1 MKIACFSFTEEGRK
15 LGNQIV
21 DSSMEAGQPYSI
33 HSFENSRVQG
43 GIKTL
48 MEATWKEYDGIIFI
62 SATGIAVRM
71 ITPYVKDKKS
81 DPAVV
86 VVDDLGNF
94 SISLLSGHLGGA
106 NALAQWIAGKIKSIP
121 VITTAS
127 DNRGIEAIDLFAKS
141 NDYYMEDMESVKNI
155 TAMMIHGKKIG
166 FYSEMDGV
174 IDYENL
180 VILENLENINT
191 EIEGV
196 IAVTASKVNG
206 LSVPY
211 TILRPKNLNIGIGCR
226 KGIEGERIIAAIQN
240 TLQIN
245 ELSEHS
251 IKSFGTVE
259 VKKDEAG
266 ILSAVA
272 HFNKPLR
279 IFTIDEI
286 REVENQFDQSQF
298 VKDTIGVYSVSEPCA
313 YLLGGE
319 IRSKK
324 SKHGGITI
332 SIAKENRNG

>member
-1 MKIACFSFTEEGRK
+1 MKIACFSFTEAGRK
-15 LGNQIV
+15 LGCQILR
-21 DSSMEAGQPYSI
+21 SSMEEKEPYSI
-33 HSFENSRVQG
+33 HLFENSQVQG
-43 GIKTL
+43 GIKSL
-48 MEATWKEYDGIIFI
+48 MEAVWKEYHGIIFI

-71 ITPYVKDKKS
+71 IAPYVDNKKS

-86 VVDDLGNF
+86 VMDDLGKF

-106 NALAQWIAGKIKSIP
+106 NALTQWIADKIGSIP

-127 DNRGIEAIDLFAKS
+127 DNRGIEAIDLFAKA
-141 NDYYMEDMESVKNI
+141 NDYYMEDMRSVKDI
-155 TAMMIHGKKIG
+155 TAQMIHGKKIG
-166 FYSEMDGV
+166 FYSEMEAIIG
-174 IDYENL
+174 YENL
-180 VILENLENINT
+180 VILENLEDINE
-191 EIEGV
+191 EIDGV
-196 IAVTASKVNG
+196 ISVTSCKFNE

-226 KGIEGERIIAAIQN
+226 KGVEGERIIEALQN
-240 TLQIN
+240 TLQTN

-266 ILSAVA
+266 ILNAVA

-286 REVENQFDQSQF
+286 SEVENQFDKSQF

-319 IRSKK
+319 ILSKK
-324 SKHGGITI
+324 SKHNGITI